1 MSDHS
6 SIYLSKH
13 SRIGDLLPRK
23 PAYDRDALIAQ
34 ARDIFWRHGWA
45 GTSLKDLERELK
57 LKPGSFYAAFGSK
70 DALYALAL
78 ERYAHDGVASM
89 LTLAEELG
97 PLGAL
102 KAQPYRVIAAS
113 DLPTKACM
121 LAKTYAELQA
131 KDHDLAGQ
139 AGAHMIAMK
148 SCFADL
154 FRRAQKAGE
163 ISPDHDP
170 ERLAARYQS
179 DLLGLRLTAERDD
192 VNAAEIAADI
202 AADLDRL

>member
-1 MSDHS
+1 M
-6 SIYLSKH
+6 
-13 SRIGDLLPRK
+13 PRK

-34 ARDIFWRHGWA
+34 ARDVFWRQGWA

-70 DALYALAL
+70 DALYALTL
-78 ERYAHDGVASM
+78 ERYAQDGVAR
-89 LTLAEELG
+89 LTAMAKELG

-102 KAQPYRVIAAS
+102 KAQPRVVIEAS
-113 DLPTKACM
+113 EMPARACM

-131 KDHDLAGQ
+131 KGHDLAAQ
-139 AGAHMIAMK
+139 ASLHMAEMK
-148 SCFADL
+148 TCFTAL
-154 FRRAQKAGE
+154 FRRAQQAGD
-163 ISPDHDP
+163 IGPDHDP
-170 ERLAARYQS
+170 DRLAARYQS
-179 DLLGLRLTAERDD
+179 DLLGLRLSAERDD